1 MIKSSQN
8 KLLLGLSILLCQLA
22 CKSDKIKYNSIVIK
36 EEAAKIDTLKGHP
49 VAGIDSAEI
58 SSIGIID
65 TVLVVVTPH
74 TDAYLNFYALSDL
87 KFLGKYGTSG
97 DSSYQFMNPRY
108 DNQYYVK
115 DNETYFY
122 LTDYRKNLYLK
133 FNLRKVLG
141 DTIVRPEWT
150 VRLPPYLISGYAS
163 LLGWRDSLIYGSS
176 ISSRYKGRFFVYD
189 IKKRKTSWIKNF
201 SKVDS
206 VDIPANAEAYYYYAQ
221 NALNMKKGIMASAM
235 ALFKRVDFF
244 MLDSNKI
251 QTSIFESAAKSPIPV
266 VKPGNEM
273 LPYAETRAYYIT
285 TYSGNNYFYA
295 LCLNKEYAN
304 YFQENTAMELHV
316 FSWDGQL
323 KKVYYLNQSYL
334 GFFAVDEMRHR
345 LYAIKYRN
353 ENKPAVVV
361 YDLPADINY

>member
-1 MIKSSQN
+1 MIKSCRN
-8 KLLLGLSILLCQLA
+8 KLLLGLSIFLCQLA
-22 CKSDKIKYNSIVIK
+22 CKSDKMKYDRIVIK
-36 EEAAKIDTLKGHP
+36 EETAKIDTLKGYP
-49 VAGIDSAEI
+49 VVGIDSAEI

-74 TDAYLNFYALSDL
+74 SNAYLNFYALRDL
-87 KFLGKYGTSG
+87 KFMGKYGTRG

-133 FNLRKVLG
+133 FNFRKVLE

-206 VDIPANAEAYYYYAQ
+206 VDIPASAEAYYYYAQ
-221 NALNMKKGIMASAM
+221 NAFNMKKGIMASAM
-235 ALFKRVDFF
+235 TLFKRVDFVIP
-244 MLDSNKI
+244 DSNKI
-251 QTSIFESAAKSPIPV
+251 QTSIFENAATRPIPV
-266 VKPGNEM
+266 IKPGNAM
-273 LPYAETRAYYIT
+273 MPYADTKTYYIT
-285 TYSGNNYFYA
+285 TYGGNNYLYA

-304 YFQENTAMELHV
+304 YFQENSNMELHI

-323 KKVYYLNQSYL
+323 KKIYYLDQSYL
-334 GFFAVDEMRHR
+334 GFFAVDEKQNK
-345 LYAIKYRN
+345 LYTIKYRN
-353 ENKPAVVV
+353 ESKPAVVR
-361 YDLPADINY
+361 YDLPAEINQ